1 MSERNLQICRLKA
14 ELIVYEVDPIAAA
27 VVDLLND
34 KPDRL
39 HIGKAPLPT
48 PTENPQAD
56 PYVPA
61 VKRDAEQSI
70 PDADTVGE
78 QTGEVVDAISDG
90 TNDAIEAVTGATDTA
105 ADAAQNAADRINPTS
120 R

>member
-1 MSERNLQICRLKA
+1 MYNNGLLFWMSEHNLQICRLKA
-14 ELIVYEVDPIAAA
+14 ELIVYEGDPIAVA

-39 HIGKAPLPT
+39 HIGKVSLPT
-48 PTENPQAD
+48 PTESPQAD
-56 PYVPA
+56 PHVPA
-61 VKRDAEQSI
+61 VKRDAEQAI
-70 PDADTVGE
+70 P
-78 QTGEVVDAISDG
+78 DG
-90 TNDAIEAVTGATDTA
+90 TNDAIEAVTGATDAA